1 MKWTDLFYAT
11 LSKSPALQAVLLCC
25 VVTTGYKPVVMKIS
39 PFRTSYR
46 IDLKSQI
53 FITAWSSTCGKLH
66 QKKQLPVRQDRL
78 KNDNAGSTL
87 DSRIIEKYI
96 YCFGIEQ
103 TPVFY
108 EKHNL

>member
-1 MKWTDLFYAT
+1 MKGHFSYNHVV
-11 LSKSPALQAVLLCC
+11 KSCLPGSLLILCFSHRLQ
-25 VVTTGYKPVVMKIS
+25 PVVMKIS
-39 PFRTSYR
+39 RFRTSYR

-53 FITAWSSTCGKLH
+53 FITAWSSTCGRLH

>member
-1 MKWTDLFYAT
+1 MKGHFSYNHVVKSCLPGSLFI
-11 LSKSPALQAVLLCC
+11 LCFSHRLQ
-25 VVTTGYKPVVMKIS
+25 PVVMKIS